1 MVLNYLYKIRK
12 DYGFDSI
19 SLDMLH
25 NALYD
30 QRDVLKSAVDPLV
43 DEGLLD
49 SLMKRGEHVY
59 KITDRGINW
68 IFTYL
73 TTIIKDS

>member
-43 DEGLLD
+43 DE
-49 SLMKRGEHVY
+49 HVY